1 MSRFSAFPSPM
12 DSDVLWTVKTG
23 NGGEIKAKKSPR
35 SRVTAHNLKK
45 NLFFV
50 KSQVEAGGDHEGL
63 VRLSASPVRKEEGG
77 DLVHAV
83 ELKID
88 GDTGW
93 VFNFPYKIGRFR
105 FFFIKKFQKL

>member
-1 MSRFSAFPSPM
+1 M
-12 DSDVLWTVKTG
+12 
-23 NGGEIKAKKSPR
+23 
-35 SRVTAHNLKK
+35 
-45 NLFFV
+45 
-50 KSQVEAGGDHEGL
+50 
-63 VRLSASPVRKEEGG
+63 RLSASPVRKEEEG

-105 FFFIKKFQKL
+105 IVFFFNKEIIEGGDLTITTRDRDTGEEILTKAKR

>member
-1 MSRFSAFPSPM
+1 MVVASSI
-12 DSDVLWTVKTG
+12 
-23 NGGEIKAKKSPR
+23 IKK
-35 SRVTAHNLKK
+35 LI
-45 NLFFV
+45 FFV
-50 KSQVEAGGDHEGL
+50 KSQVEAGGDHDGL
-63 VRLSASPVRKEEGG
+63 VRLSASPVRKEEEG

-105 FFFIKKFQKL
+105 FFKNKIPESIEGGDLTITTRDRDTGEEILTKAKR

>member
-1 MSRFSAFPSPM
+1 MR
-12 DSDVLWTVKTG
+12 
-23 NGGEIKAKKSPR
+23 N
-35 SRVTAHNLKK
+35 
-45 NLFFV
+45 
-50 KSQVEAGGDHEGL
+50 
-63 VRLSASPVRKEEGG
+63 EEEG

-105 FFFIKKFQKL
+105 FVFYKKIPEIVEGGDLTITTRDRDTGEEILTKAKR

>member
-1 MSRFSAFPSPM
+1 M
-12 DSDVLWTVKTG
+12 
-23 NGGEIKAKKSPR
+23 
-35 SRVTAHNLKK
+35 
-45 NLFFV
+45 
-50 KSQVEAGGDHEGL
+50 

-93 VFNFPYKIGRFR
+93 VFNFSYKIGRFIT
-105 FFFIKKFQKL
+105 FFKNIPESIEGGDLTITTRDRDTGEEILTKAKR